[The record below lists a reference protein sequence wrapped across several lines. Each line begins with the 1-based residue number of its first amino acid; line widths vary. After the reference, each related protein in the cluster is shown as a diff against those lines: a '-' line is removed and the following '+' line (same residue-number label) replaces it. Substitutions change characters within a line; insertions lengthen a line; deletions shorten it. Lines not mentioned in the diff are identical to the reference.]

1 MKKAALIFILSY
13 LIMGSSLLVTA
24 GSLTPD
30 YDMFKGYGG
39 SPAKPEPEPEPEPD
53 PEQIKP
59 LNEILVYCNTKDFI
73 EKMVKNE
80 YRLNLAAKGTVNDE
94 RHTELMQTQLW
105 LNPANNQY
113 AIIFI
118 YKGINRSCILG
129 GNDIELYSP

>member
-1 MKKAALIFILSY
+1 MKKVALIFILSY

-30 YDMFKGYGG
+30 YDMFQGNGG
-39 SPAKPEPEPEPEPD
+39 SPAKPKPE

>member
-1 MKKAALIFILSY
+1 LKGVEMKKVALIFILSY

-39 SPAKPEPEPEPEPD
+39 SPAKPKPE

>member
-1 MKKAALIFILSY
+1 MKKVALIFILSY

-30 YDMFKGYGG
+30 YDMFKGNGG
-39 SPAKPEPEPEPEPD
+39 SPAKPKPE

>member
-1 MKKAALIFILSY
+1 MKKVALIFILSY
-13 LIMGSSLLVTA
+13 LITGSSLLVTA

-39 SPAKPEPEPEPEPD
+39 SPAKPKPE

>member
-30 YDMFKGYGG
+30 YDMFKGNGG
-39 SPAKPEPEPEPEPD
+39 SPAKPKPE

>member
-1 MKKAALIFILSY
+1 
-13 LIMGSSLLVTA
+13 MGSSLLVTA

-30 YDMFKGYGG
+30 YDMFQGNGG
-39 SPAKPEPEPEPEPD
+39 SPAKPKPE

>member
-1 MKKAALIFILSY
+1 LKGVEMKKVALIFILSY
-13 LIMGSSLLVTA
+13 LITGSSLLVTA

-39 SPAKPEPEPEPEPD
+39 SPAKPKPE

>member
-1 MKKAALIFILSY
+1 MKKVALIFILSY

-39 SPAKPEPEPEPEPD
+39 SPAKPKPE